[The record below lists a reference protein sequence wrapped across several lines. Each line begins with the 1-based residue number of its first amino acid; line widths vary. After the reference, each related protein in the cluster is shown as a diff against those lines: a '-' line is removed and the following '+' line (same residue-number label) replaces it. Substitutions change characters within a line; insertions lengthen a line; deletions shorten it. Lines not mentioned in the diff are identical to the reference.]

1 MKKIRI
7 MLLTAALA
15 ASAVLSGCGGKG
27 SDGSGSNGN
36 GDISSQG
43 AQSQDAGSEK
53 AAEDGGK
60 GKAED
65 LAGSV
70 LTICNYGEYMDPDV
84 IDMFEDET
92 GIEIKYEE
100 AITPEE
106 MYTKFKAGAIDY
118 DLLCT
123 SDYMMKRLIQEGE
136 VAEVD
141 FSAFEYKDNIGE
153 TYWKLSQAF
162 DPDNKYSL
170 PYFWGT
176 LGILYDTTR
185 VKAPVDSWD
194 VLFNGDYAGEIIM
207 QNSVRDAFMIT
218 LKHLGYSLNTENE
231 AEIQEAYEAL
241 LAQKPDVQAYLVD
254 EARDEVVAGNAIMA
268 VVYSGE
274 AFLGREYNPDLAY
287 VVPKEGS
294 NVWIDSFCITE
305 KSKNKEAARL
315 FLDFLCRE
323 DVAQKNFEYIYYST
337 PNEAVIESL
346 SDEEKEDEALVPP
359 ASAVEN
365 CEVATI
371 TDGPANDLMNE
382 LWKKLKAE

>member
-1 MKKIRI
+1 MKKITI

-15 ASAVLSGCGGKG
+15 ASAVLSGCGGKTE
-27 SDGSGSNGN
+27 
-36 GDISSQG
+36 
-43 AQSQDAGSEK
+43 AGG
-53 AAEDGGK
+53 EDH
-60 GKAED
+60 AD

-141 FSAFEYKDNIGE
+141 FSSFEYKDNIGE

-162 DPDNKYSL
+162 DPDNKYAL

-185 VKAPVDSWD
+185 VNGPVDSWD
-194 VLFNGDYAGEIIM
+194 VLFNGEYAGEIIM

-231 AEIQEAYEAL
+231 AEIQAAYEAL

-274 AFLGREYNPDLAY
+274 AYLGREFNPDLAY

-346 SDEEKEDEALVPP
+346 SDEEKADEALVPP
-359 ASAVEN
+359 ANAIEN